1 MGIESAI
8 VTGATGPIGIA
19 LVHYL
24 AELGITVTALV
35 HPGSKRIRY
44 LSVSGRS
51 RIVECDLGQMGQL
64 TCMPETDAFFHLGW
78 SATDSRSSRDTPE
91 IQASNILHT
100 LDAVKLAQA
109 SGCKMFVG
117 VGSQSELWRAELKP
131 HAAAPALVE
140 ESYGIAKYAAGR
152 LSLRSCEMRGIRHCW
167 ARIMSIYG
175 PGERPTTALMYCV
188 HSLLHGES
196 PSLTK
201 GEQQWDY
208 LYAADAARALYLI
221 AEKGRHG
228 AVYAVGSGCARP
240 LREYF
245 TQLGRLCMCAPTSA
259 PSRQIPVSFHSILSR
274 KGSGQRSNGPDAIP
288 KRADQPARP
297 SCRPA
302 VRRRRYGAGI
312 HPRHAGARNGSR
324 THRQRR

>member
-1 MGIESAI
+1 MAAGIPEGRSGFMGIESAI

-245 TQLGRLCMCAPTSA
+245 ESARDCIDHRLPLGLGEKEYPVGQIMHVCADIGPLTADTGFVPQYSFEEGIRATIEWARRNPETS
-259 PSRQIPVSFHSILSR
+259 
-274 KGSGQRSNGPDAIP
+274 
-288 KRADQPARP
+288 
-297 SCRPA
+297 
-302 VRRRRYGAGI
+302 
-312 HPRHAGARNGSR
+312 
-324 THRQRR
+324 